1 MLTMSRKV
9 DVMRNFE
16 VAFIFSDIADML
28 EIKGENFFK
37 VRAYK
42 KAAHVIMNLP
52 QELEEIMQHSP
63 LESIEGIGKAL
74 ADKIREI
81 SMTGTCRYYEELK
94 KEMPRSVVEM
104 LKIPGLG
111 AKKIKTIYDNL
122 HISTIDEL
130 EKAAQSRQLRRLP
143 GMGVKT
149 EQSILKGIQMLK
161 GKVGKFLL
169 PTAMAV
175 ADEIT
180 SMLATM
186 PEIQKIKV
194 AGSLR
199 RKKEMIGDIDILVST
214 TFPEEVGR
222 SFLKL
227 PRVKEILA
235 QGPTKISVIFD
246 IGIQIDLRMVEPKS
260 FYSSLVYFTGSKEHN
275 TKLRSIAIKRGY
287 RLNEYGIYENGE
299 NAHVV
304 FPDSEEKLYE
314 HFGVPYI
321 IPELREG
328 RGEIEAALD
337 GRLPR
342 VIELSDLKGDLHVHS
357 NWSDGISTVE
367 SIAQTAM
374 SLGYEYVAITDH
386 SKSLKIANGLDE
398 KRLIEQMNLID
409 ELNKSYKGFRIL
421 KGIEVDILND
431 DLLDFDDDILKELD
445 VVVASIHSGFRQ
457 DREKL
462 TRRIIKACENPHV
475 DIIAHPTGRLLG
487 KRDAY
492 DVDMDLV
499 LQVAAQTNTILEI
512 NSSPDRLDLNDAM
525 AKKAK
530 ELGVK
535 ISIDTDAHEKDSL
548 KDIRY
553 GLYVARRAW
562 LEKENVINAL
572 PLNSLLKEL
581 R

>member
-1 MLTMSRKV
+1 
-9 DVMRNFE
+9 MRNFE

-28 EIKGENFFK
+28 EIMGENFFK
-37 VRAYK
+37 VRAYR
-42 KAAHVIMNLP
+42 KAAHVILNLP
-52 QELEEIMQHSP
+52 QELEEIMQHLS

-74 ADKIREI
+74 ADKIKEI

-94 KEMPRSVVEM
+94 REIPRSVIDM

-111 AKKIKTIYDNL
+111 AKKVKTIYDHL
-122 HISTIDEL
+122 SISTIEEL
-130 EKAAQSRQLRRLP
+130 EAAAKARKLRHLP
-143 GMGVKT
+143 GIGVKT
-149 EQSILKGIQMLK
+149 EQSILKGIQMIQ

-169 PTAMAV
+169 PTAEAV
-175 ADEIT
+175 AEEIR

-186 PEIQKIKV
+186 PEIQNIQV

-199 RKKEMIGDIDILVST
+199 RKKEMIGDIDIVIST
-214 TFPEEVGR
+214 LSPEEVGK

-227 PRVKEILA
+227 PRVKEVLA
-235 QGPTKISVIFD
+235 KGPTKISVLLD
-246 IGIQIDLRMVEPKS
+246 IGIQADLRMVEPNS
-260 FYSSLVYFTGSKEHN
+260 LYSALVYFTGSKEHN
-275 TKLRSIAIKRGY
+275 TKLRSIALKHGY
-287 RLNEYGIYENGE
+287 RLNEYGIYENKE
-299 NAHVV
+299 KNAHVI
-304 FPDSEEKLYE
+304 FPDSEEELYE
-314 HFGVPYI
+314 HFGMPYI
-321 IPELREG
+321 IPELRED
-328 RGEIEAALD
+328 RGEIEAALE
-337 GRLPR
+337 GRLPQ
-342 VIELSDLKGDLHVHS
+342 VVELNNLKGDLHVHS
-357 NWSDGISTVE
+357 NWSDGISTIE
-367 SIAQTAM
+367 SIAETAR

-398 KRLIEQMNLID
+398 MRLRDQMRIID
-409 ELNKSYKGFRIL
+409 DLNKSYEGFRIL

-492 DVDMDLV
+492 DVDIDMV
-499 LQVAAQTNTILEI
+499 IQAAAETGTILEI
-512 NSSPDRLDLNDAM
+512 NSSPDRLDLNDVI

-535 ISIDTDAHEKDSL
+535 ISINTDAHEKDGL

-562 LEKENVINAL
+562 LEKEDIINTM
-572 PLNSLLKEL
+572 PLNRILKEL
-581 R
+581 K